1 MLGCLRL
8 HRMARLSKPSPRS
21 RVLAS
26 RRVRTPGRWI
36 ALGLTLACITSFR
49 IGSAQQQ
56 QGNVILDTNEQLFCV
71 LAAINA
77 AGYDAGA
84 ESAAGSNT
92 RNEVRAYL
100 AGQKILVL
108 PELRRFYA
116 NHQAA
121 NDTAAD
127 LGEYVSLALLMGP
140 PPNFS
145 TTIPLKEL
153 PPDAKDVSE
162 LIPLLKRFYEQAD
175 LPELWS
181 RVQPFYE
188 AEIERYSDAVRKSI
202 TLSDAYLRFASGAY
216 LGRTYNV
223 YLDLLGAPNQVQA
236 RIYGEN
242 YYLVIT
248 PSKELK
254 LDQIR
259 HQYLHFLLDA
269 LPLKFALE
277 IHQKEQLL
285 TVARKAPM
293 LAPDFK
299 EDFSLLLTECL
310 IRALELH
317 MDKVP
322 QVAAVKT
329 VQDLTAS
336 GLILVPYFY
345 DALGEYQK
353 QEASMSIYYKQM
365 IRGIDADEEN
375 GRLAKV
381 KFTAPTAP
389 VLGPIQT
396 TPLLSADDRLANQGD
411 GLIYQGKYRE
421 AREVFMSVL
430 ERNPKNARALYGT
443 AVAASN
449 MRKPDTAEEYFH
461 KTLDVARD
469 LRVVTWS
476 HIYLGRI
483 YDLEGKRNQALDHYR
498 AASVTATAYPNAVRA
513 VQNGLQRPFGSK

>member
-1 MLGCLRL
+1 
-8 HRMARLSKPSPRS
+8 
-21 RVLAS
+21 
-26 RRVRTPGRWI
+26 
-36 ALGLTLACITSFR
+36 
-49 IGSAQQQ
+49 
-56 QGNVILDTNEQLFCV
+56 
-71 LAAINA
+71 
-77 AGYDAGA
+77 
-84 ESAAGSNT
+84 
-92 RNEVRAYL
+92 
-100 AGQKILVL
+100 
-108 PELRRFYA
+108 
-116 NHQAA
+116 
-121 NDTAAD
+121 
-127 LGEYVSLALLMGP
+127 LL
-140 PPNFS
+140 
-145 TTIPLKEL
+145 
-153 PPDAKDVSE
+153 
-162 LIPLLKRFYEQAD
+162 
-175 LPELWS
+175 ELWS

-188 AEIERYSDAVRKSI
+188 AEIERYTDAVRKGI

-223 YLDLLGAPNQVQA
+223 YLDLLGAPRQVHA

-269 LPLKFALE
+269 LPLKFAPE

-310 IRALELH
+310 IRAVELH

-329 VQDLTAS
+329 VQELTAS
-336 GLILVPYFY
+336 GFILVPYFY
-345 DALGEYQK
+345 DALDEYQK

-375 GRLAKV
+375 ERLAKV
-381 KFTAPTAP
+381 KFTVPATP
-389 VLGPIQT
+389 VPGQTQT
-396 TPLLSADDRLANQGD
+396 TPQLSADDRLANQGD
-411 GLIYQGKYRE
+411 SLIYQGKYRE

-449 MRKPDTAEEYFH
+449 MRKPDTAEDYFH

-483 YDLEGKRNQALDHYR
+483 YDLEGKRNQALEHYR
-498 AASVTATAYPNAVRA
+498 AASVTATAYPNAIRA

>member
-1 MLGCLRL
+1 
-8 HRMARLSKPSPRS
+8 
-21 RVLAS
+21 V
-26 RRVRTPGRWI
+26 
-36 ALGLTLACITSFR
+36 LTLACIASSR

-84 ESAAGSNT
+84 ESATGGST

-100 AGQKILVL
+100 AGQKVLVL

-116 NHQAA
+116 NHQLA

-140 PPNFS
+140 PPSFS

-162 LIPLLKRFYEQAD
+162 LIPLLKSFYEQAD
-175 LPELWS
+175 LLELWS

-188 AEIERYSDAVRKSI
+188 AEIERYSDAVRKGIS
-202 TLSDAYLRFASGAY
+202 LSDAYLRFASGAY

-223 YLDLLGAPNQVQA
+223 YLDLLGAPNQVHA
-236 RIYGEN
+236 RIYGAN

-269 LPLKFALE
+269 LPLKYALE
-277 IHQKEQLL
+277 IHQKEPLL
-285 TVARKAPM
+285 AVARKAPM

-310 IRALELH
+310 IRAVELR

-329 VQDLTAS
+329 VQDLTSS

-353 QEASMSIYYKQM
+353 QEASMSMYYKQM

-381 KFTAPTAP
+381 KFTVPATP
-389 VLGPIQT
+389 VPGPQT
-396 TPLLSADDRLANQGD
+396 TPQLSADDRLANQGD
-411 GLIYQGKYRE
+411 SLIYQGKYRE

-449 MRKPDTAEEYFH
+449 MRKPDTAEDYFH

-483 YDLEGKRNQALDHYR
+483 YDLEGKRNQALEHYR
-498 AASVTATAYPNAVRA
+498 AASVTATAYPNAIRA

>member
-1 MLGCLRL
+1 
-8 HRMARLSKPSPRS
+8 MAFLP
-21 RVLAS
+21 L
-26 RRVRTPGRWI
+26 I
-36 ALGLTLACITSFR
+36 ACLACPG
-49 IGSAQQQ
+49 IGTGQQQ
-56 QGNVILDTNEQLFCV
+56 QGNVILDANEQLFCV

-77 AGYDAGA
+77 AGYDTGA
-84 ESAAGSNT
+84 ESAVDNNT
-92 RNEVRAYL
+92 RTEIRAYL
-100 AGQKILVL
+100 ARQKTPILS
-108 PELRRFYA
+108 ELRRFYA
-116 NHQAA
+116 NHQLA
-121 NDTAAD
+121 DSSSD
-127 LGEYVSLALLMGP
+127 LGQYISLALLMGP

-145 TTIPLKEL
+145 TTIPVKEL
-153 PPDAKDVSE
+153 PPDAKDISA
-162 LIPLLKRFYEQAD
+162 LIPLLKSFDEQAD
-175 LPELWS
+175 LLELWS
-181 RVQPFYE
+181 RVQAYYQT
-188 AEIERYSDAVRKSI
+188 EIERYSDAVRKSI

-223 YLDLLGAPNQVQA
+223 YLDLLAAPNQVQA

-254 LDQIR
+254 LEQIR

-269 LPLKFALE
+269 MPLKYAPE
-277 IHQKEQLL
+277 VHEKEGLIA
-285 TVARKAPM
+285 VARKAPM

-310 IRALELH
+310 IRAVELR

-322 QVAAVKT
+322 QPVALKT
-329 VQDLTAS
+329 IQELTAS

-345 DALGEYQK
+345 EALGEYQK

-365 IRGIDADEEN
+365 IHGIDTDEESE
-375 GRLAKV
+375 RLTKV
-381 KFTAPTAP
+381 KFTAPTQANTKPTEIAAP
-389 VLGPIQT
+389 M
-396 TPLLSADDRLANQGD
+396 TPEDRLASQGD
-411 GLIYQGKYRE
+411 NLIYQGKYRE

-430 ERNPKNARALYGT
+430 ERDPKNARALYGT

-449 MRKPDTAEEYFH
+449 LRKPDTAEEYFH
-461 KTLDVARD
+461 KTLDVTRD

-483 YDLEGKRNQALDHYR
+483 YDLEGKRNQALEHYR

-513 VQNGLQRPFGSK
+513 VQNGLQRPFGSE